1 MVNVLKFAITFHF
14 LLSKKLCP
22 PNQRC
27 GGGGAGHIG
36 FGADLIGVSVRSKKI
51 PDLCTLIYFNQF
63 GALSS
68 IPLDGF

>member
-1 MVNVLKFAITFHF
+1 M
-14 LLSKKLCP
+14 
-22 PNQRC
+22 
-27 GGGGAGHIG
+27 GGGQIG